1 MRPGWRPL
9 HCSERRQGETGEK
22 VPIDPQTGKVVKF
35 GAKDDDEE
43 EDGNQNDEW
52 YSFCRRALI
61 AAAADVE

>member
-1 MRPGWRPL
+1 M
-9 HCSERRQGETGEK
+9 
-22 VPIDPQTGKVVKF
+22 PIDPQTAKVVKF
-35 GAKDDDEE
+35 GAKDDDQE